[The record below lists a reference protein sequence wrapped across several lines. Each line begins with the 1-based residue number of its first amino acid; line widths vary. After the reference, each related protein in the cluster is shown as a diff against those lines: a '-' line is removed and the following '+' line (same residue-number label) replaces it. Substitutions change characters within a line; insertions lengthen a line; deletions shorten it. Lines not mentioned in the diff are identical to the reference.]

1 MSEKLLL
8 MHPEIVLFV
17 GSCVMLLLGLSKAS
31 FLRSLCA
38 PMTGVFLVLAGAAA
52 IPSVA
57 RALGLIDDVQVQA
70 TPLLLPFAKLMVAAV
85 GLLLLPLMAGV
96 VDRPME
102 AAIKRGALYD
112 AGRSLRGEFYAFYLF
127 SLTGVMLCATADD
140 LIWLFLALE
149 LTSLPTYI
157 MVAVSTDRLRSMEAG
172 VKYFFLGA
180 FGAATFLMG
189 FTLLYG
195 ATGTTDLHEMAVLV
209 RSEGG
214 LSTMAIAGL
223 TMSVVGIGFKIAAVP
238 MHLYVADVYQGAA
251 APVSAY
257 LAFAPKAAG
266 FFALASLLSVPGWP
280 GDVAGSIGE
289 MDPTVRIVV
298 WVMAALTMTV
308 GNTLALLQSNAKRML
323 AYSSVAHSGYMLVG
337 LLAGPGDKV
346 WNDGLGAV
354 LFYLLVYGV
363 VNVGAFAVIG
373 SLETRGSDGA
383 MGEAEELEDLNGLC
397 RTQPLMGWTL
407 VICSLA
413 LLGMPPLFGFWG
425 KLPLFSAALT
435 SGEGVLVVVMA
446 LNSAA
451 AAFYYL
457 RLASAPLLGEP
468 DPDRPRPVCNGL
480 PARRI
485 AAVLSATGAV
495 VMIVFL
501 GPLQAA
507 SHAAST
513 DAYRRIQY
521 GEQMRGVIFR
531 PATSDATT
539 LEIDEEA
546 PVAPT
551 PLADANTP

>member
-1 MSEKLLL
+1 MIEKLQLL
-8 MHPEIVLFV
+8 LPEITLFI
-17 GSCVMLLLGLSKAS
+17 GSCVMLILGLSKAG
-31 FLRSLCA
+31 FLRTLCA
-38 PMTGVFLVLAGAAA
+38 PMTGFFLVVAGALA
-52 IPSVA
+52 IPSVGHA
-57 RALGLIDDVQVQA
+57 VGLVDQVALQT
-70 TPLLLPFAKLMVAAV
+70 TPQLLPFAKIMVAGV

-96 VDRPME
+96 VDRPLE

-112 AGRSLRGEFYAFYLF
+112 AGRALRGEFYAFYLF

-195 ATGTTDLHEMAVLV
+195 ATGTTGLHEMVV
-209 RSEGG
+209 VFRDEGG
-214 LSTMAIAGL
+214 MSTMAIAGL
-223 TMSVVGIGFKIAAVP
+223 TMSIVGVGFKIAAVP

-280 GDVAGSIGE
+280 GEVAGSIGE
-289 MDPTVRIVV
+289 MDPTIRIVL
-298 WVMAALTMTV
+298 WVMAALTMTF
-308 GNTLALLQSNAKRML
+308 GNALALLQSNAKRML

-337 LLAGPGDKV
+337 LLAGPGKEV

-373 SLETRGSDGA
+373 SLETTNRDGES
-383 MGEAEELEDLNGLC
+383 GEAEELDDLRGLC
-397 RTQPLMGWTL
+397 RTNPAMGWTL
-407 VICSLA
+407 VICSLT

-435 SGEGVLVVVMA
+435 SGETLLVVIMA

-457 RLASAPLLGEP
+457 RLAAAPLLSEP
-468 DPDRPRPVCNGL
+468 EAERPL
-480 PARRI
+480 PMRTELPTRRF

-495 VMIVFL
+495 VMVIFI

-507 SHAAST
+507 SHEAST
-513 DAYRRIQY
+513 DAYLRIRN
-521 GEQMRGVIFR
+521 GDSVRGVIFR
-531 PATSDATT
+531 PATSQADD
-539 LEIDEEA
+539 DE
-546 PVAPT
+546 PVEQ
-551 PLADANTP
+551 LSLND

>member
-8 MHPEIVLFV
+8 MHPEIVLFI
-17 GSCVMLLLGLSKAS
+17 GSCVMLILGLSKAR

-38 PMTGVFLVLAGAAA
+38 PMTGLFLVVAGAAA

-57 RALGLIDDVQVQA
+57 LWLGLIDQVQFQS
-70 TPLLLPFAKLMVAAV
+70 TPLLLPFAKVMVAGV

-96 VDRPME
+96 VDRPLE
-102 AAIKRGALYD
+102 AAIKRGGALYD

-209 RSEGG
+209 RDEGG
-214 LSTMAIAGL
+214 LSTMALAGL
-223 TMSVVGIGFKIAAVP
+223 VMSVVGIGFKIAAVP

-280 GDVAGSIGE
+280 GDVPGAIGE
-289 MDPTVRIVV
+289 MDPTVRIVI
-298 WVMAALTMTV
+298 WVMAALTMTA

-337 LLAGPGDKV
+337 LLAGPGDSITT
-346 WNDGLGAV
+346 DGLGAV

-373 SLETRGSDGA
+373 SLETRNSDGA

-397 RTQPLMGWTL
+397 RTQPLLGWAL
-407 VICSLA
+407 VVCSLA

-425 KLPLFSAALT
+425 KLPLFSSALT
-435 SGEGVLVVVMA
+435 SGEVVLVVVMG

-457 RLASAPLLGEP
+457 RLAAAPLLGEP
-468 DPDRPRPVCNGL
+468 DPDRPQPARNDL
-480 PARRI
+480 PTRRI
-485 AAVLSATGAV
+485 AAALSATGAV
-495 VMIVFL
+495 GMIVFL
-501 GPLQAA
+501 GPLLAA
-507 SHAAST
+507 SHEAST
-513 DAYRRIQY
+513 DAYRRIQN
-521 GEQMRGVIFR
+521 GDLMRGVIFR
-531 PATSDATT
+531 PATSDASTDDF
-539 LEIDEEA
+539 DEET
-546 PVAPT
+546 PVT
-551 PLADANTP
+551 VADRR